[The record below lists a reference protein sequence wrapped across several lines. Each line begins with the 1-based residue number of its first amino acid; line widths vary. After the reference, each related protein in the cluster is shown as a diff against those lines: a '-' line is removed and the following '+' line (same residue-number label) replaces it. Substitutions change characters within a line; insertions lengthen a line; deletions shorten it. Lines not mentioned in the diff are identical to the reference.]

1 MAVPITLKLGD
12 ITIEVLRRLPSNAFT
27 ATPVKKSSVQR
38 SQDGTLFTQ
47 KLYEKYTISMRGLA
61 QELYPELRFEYRKTD
76 FIDLFSIANRLE
88 KLSGDGSTTIFTL
101 SRRQR
106 LDDTDALPLVFN
118 PPGITITSGLTLS
131 NTATVGQ
138 IEFPSPPAS
147 GTNNIEVIYFPIING
162 AVSEMNSNWNQ
173 FRGEETWDLT
183 FEEA

>member
-1 MAVPITLKLGD
+1 MSIPDIILGD
-12 ITIEVLRRLPSNAFT
+12 VTINVHRRLPSNAFT
-27 ATPVKKSSVQR
+27 ATPIKKVSVQR

-61 QELYPELRFEYRKTD
+61 QELYPALRFEYRKTD
-76 FIDLFSIANRLE
+76 FIDLFSIVNRLE
-88 KLSGDGSTTIFTL
+88 KLSGDGSTSVFTL

-106 LDDTDALPLVFN
+106 LDDSEALPLVFT
-118 PPGITITSGLTLS
+118 PPGVTITSGLTLS

-162 AVSEMNSNWNQ
+162 SITDMNDNWNQ

-183 FEEA
+183 FEES

>member
-1 MAVPITLKLGD
+1 MSIPDIILGD
-12 ITIEVLRRLPSNAFT
+12 VTINVHRRLPSNAFT
-27 ATPVKKSSVQR
+27 ATPIKKSSVQR

-47 KLYEKYTISMRGLA
+47 KLYEKFTISIRGLA
-61 QELYPELRFEYRKTD
+61 QELYPDLRFEYRKTD
-76 FIDLFSIANRLE
+76 FIDLFSIVSRLE
-88 KLSGDGSTTIFTL
+88 KLSGDGSTSVFTL

-106 LDDTDALPLVFN
+106 LDDSEALPLVFT
-118 PPGITITSGLTLS
+118 PPGTTITSGLTLS

-162 AVSEMNSNWNQ
+162 SISDMNSNWNQ

>member
-1 MAVPITLKLGD
+1 MSIPDIILGD
-12 ITIEVLRRLPSNAFT
+12 VTINVHRRLPSNAFT
-27 ATPVKKSSVQR
+27 ATPIKKVSVQR

-61 QELYPELRFEYRKTD
+61 QELYPDLRFEYRKTD
-76 FIDLFSIANRLE
+76 FIDLFSIVNRLE
-88 KLSGDGSTTIFTL
+88 KLSGDGSTSVFTL

-106 LDDTDALPLVFN
+106 LDDSEALPLVFT
-118 PPGITITSGLTLS
+118 PPGVTITSGLTLS

-162 AVSEMNSNWNQ
+162 TISEMNANWNQ

-183 FEEA
+183 FEES